1 MERKVNPSSK
11 FLLILTA
18 ITCITCSSSDDGTK
32 EEPPVGKIDQA
43 LVGTWVGTI
52 DGGLGEAEI
61 IIDLNSDGTMSGE
74 GADSPYCPLTAK
86 WEVQGT
92 SFIAKGNDT
101 CDGTSVTLTAP
112 YSQTLLMGEWN
123 ASSGNNGAFSVK
135 KE

>member
-1 MERKVNPSSK
+1 MEWKVNSLSK
-11 FLLILTA
+11 ILLLLIVLM
-18 ITCITCSSSDDGTK
+18 CITCSSSDDGTK
-32 EEPPVGKIDQA
+32 EEPPIGKIDQA

-61 IIDLNSDGTMSGE
+61 VVDLKSDGTMSGD
-74 GADSPYCPLTAK
+74 GTDSPYCPLTAK

-112 YSQTLLMGEWN
+112 YSKTQLKGTWN
-123 ASSGNNGAFSVK
+123 ASSGNKGTFSVK